1 MSFMIFRTGSVL
13 IVGKCNETI
22 LYNIY
27 NFLKDL
33 LQKEFV
39 NVNSGVIV
47 EDNNDATK
55 TQNKKV
61 RKKTIIVD
69 I

>member
-55 TQNKKV
+55 NTK
-61 RKKTIIVD
+61 
-69 I
+69 